1 MENQRLEGSTC
12 QEYQRPNRR
21 SDSTIILPNMLEDE
35 KNGRPVLPLGISEV
49 NVSPLDCS
57 SANFSLPESWSMKL
71 VEKNL

>member
-1 MENQRLEGSTC
+1 
-12 QEYQRPNRR
+12 
-21 SDSTIILPNMLEDE
+21 MLEDE